1 MRLGRY
7 RLIERLARGC
17 QGEVWRAL
25 QVEPIAEEVALKLL
39 TREHAEDPR
48 LRAQFHREA
57 VWGARLRSPWL
68 LPTYEFGGDAGTVY
82 LAQPLVEGDS
92 LAQLITRYRRWSE
105 GACAPRRHWL
115 DQVPRATY
123 LSAIVTITARIAR
136 GLAVAHAAQV
146 AHRDIKPANILVDR
160 SHPGRVFVCDFG
172 LGRDLRESEPALL
185 CESSGTP
192 LYMAPERLRR
202 QPSDEVLCDVYALGV
217 TLAEAASLVCPFS
230 IPEGLPESHWR
241 EYLARSTPRE
251 PGWAAPWLPLSLQE
265 IIRRAMNPDPRG
277 RYPTMTAFA
286 EDLDRALRQG

>member
-1 MRLGRY
+1 
-7 RLIERLARGC
+7 
-17 QGEVWRAL
+17 L
-25 QVEPIAEEVALKLL
+25 QVESIAEEVALKLL
-39 TREHAEDPR
+39 TREHADDPR

-68 LPTYEFGGDAGTVY
+68 LPTYEFGGDAGIVY

-92 LAQLITRYRRWSE
+92 LAQLITRYRRWTE
-105 GACAPRRHWL
+105 GGRAPRRHWL
-115 DQVPRATY
+115 DQVPRSTY

-160 SHPGRVFVCDFG
+160 SRPGRVFICDFG

-192 LYMAPERLRR
+192 LYMAPQRLRR
-202 QPSDEVLCDVYALGV
+202 RLSDEVLCDVYALGV
-217 TLAEAASLVCPFS
+217 TLAEAATLVCPFLV
-230 IPEGLPESHWR
+230 PEGLPESHWR
-241 EYLARSTPRE
+241 AYLARCTPRE
-251 PGWAAPWLPLSLQE
+251 PGRAAPWLPPSLQA
-265 IIRRAMNPDPRG
+265 IIRRAMNPVPRG

-286 EDLDRALRQG
+286 QDLERALRQG